1 MFLNGTSNGEAVL
14 FVISS
19 EVEKSYQMEFRDL
32 KQQYRVL
39 REEMDRAILDAV
51 ASGAYI
57 MGPQVKELEKQLAE
71 YVGVKHCLTCAN
83 GTDALTLALKAWGIG
98 PGDAVFV
105 PDFTFF
111 SSAEVVSLEGATPV
125 FVDVHEETFNMD
137 AEDLDR
143 AIKQVLAEGRLH
155 PRVIV
160 AVDLFGLPA
169 DYQAIRAIADKYGL
183 LILEDGAQGFGGS
196 IRRFPDKPGMTE
208 DVMAGPD
215 RPSHRACSFGD
226 ISTTSFFPAKP
237 VGCYGDGGAV
247 FTDNDEWAALIESY
261 RVHGKGQFKYDNV
274 RIGLNSRLDTVQAA
288 VLQVK
293 LKAFADYELDAVNK
307 AAELYTQYLCHSER
321 SEESLVATPL
331 IPAGYRSSWAQ
342 YTIRLKDRTQR
353 DGLQAHLKSLGIP
366 SMVYYPKPMHLQTAF
381 ADSFAALGMTEACHS
396 EEAESRRRNLCPVA
410 TSLCDRVLSLPM
422 HPYLT
427 EEQIASVCGAIRDYL
442 R

>member
-1 MFLNGTSNGEAVL
+1 MVVRFVNRASKGEAM
-14 FVISS
+14 
-19 EVEKSYQMEFRDL
+19 QFRDL
-32 KQQYRVL
+32 KKQYQVL
-39 REEMDRAILDAV
+39 KEDMDKAMLEAV

-111 SSAEVVSLEGATPV
+111 SSAEVVPLEGAEPV
-125 FVDVHEETFNMD
+125 FVDVCEETFNLD
-137 AEDLDR
+137 ATDLER
-143 AIKQVLAEGRLH
+143 AVQAVLAEGRLR
-155 PRVIV
+155 PRVAV

-169 DYQAIRAIADKYGL
+169 DYKAIRAVADKYGL
-183 LILEDGAQGFGGS
+183 LILEDGAQGFGGR
-196 IRRFPDKPGMTE
+196 INGK
-208 DVMAGPD
+208 
-215 RPSHRACSFGD
+215 RACSFGD
-226 ISTTSFFPAKP
+226 IATTSFFPAKP

-274 RIGLNSRLDTVQAA
+274 RIGMNSRLDTVQAA

-293 LKAFADYELDAVNK
+293 LKAFDEYELADINL
-307 AAELYTQYLCHSER
+307 AALQYTKRLKDI
-321 SEESLVATPL
+321 VATPV
-331 IPAGYRSSWAQ
+331 IPEGFLSSWAQ
-342 YTIRLKDRTQR
+342 YTIRLHDKVQR
-353 DGLQAHLKSLGIP
+353 DALQAALKAEGIP

-381 ADSFAALGMTEACHS
+381 AKTPDQVGGDVRTVIPGLTG
-396 EEAESRRRNLCPVA
+396 NLCPVA

-427 EEQIASVCGAIRDYL
+427 TEQIDMVCEVIRKNL
-442 R
+442 

>member
-1 MFLNGTSNGEAVL
+1 M
-14 FVISS
+14 
-19 EVEKSYQMEFRDL
+19 QFRDL
-32 KQQYRVL
+32 KQQYQVL
-39 REEMDRAILDAV
+39 REDMDRAILDAV

-57 MGPQVKELEKQLAE
+57 MGPQVRELEAQLAE

-83 GTDALTLALKAWGIG
+83 GTDALTLGLKAWGIG

-111 SSAEVVSLEGATPV
+111 SSAEVVSLEGATPI
-125 FVDVHEETFNMD
+125 FVDVCEETFNLD
-137 AEDLDR
+137 AADLDR
-143 AIKQVLAEGRLH
+143 AIQRVIADRQLR

-160 AVDLFGLPA
+160 VVDLFGLPA
-169 DYQAIRAIADKYGL
+169 DYKAIRAVADKYGL

-196 IRRFPDKPGMTE
+196 IQMADQVGHDDRVIPGTTS
-208 DVMAGPD
+208 VIPGLTGNLA
-215 RPSHRACSFGD
+215 RACSFGD
-226 ISTTSFFPAKP
+226 IATTSFFPAKP

-293 LKAFADYELDAVNK
+293 LKAFADYELDAINV
-307 AAELYTQYLCHSER
+307 AAERYTER
-321 SEESLVATPL
+321 LKDIVATPV
-331 IPAGYRSSWAQ
+331 IPAGFRSSWAQ
-342 YTIRLKDRTQR
+342 YTLRLR
-353 DGLQAHLKSLGIP
+353 DKALRDTLQAALKAEGIP

-381 ADSFAALGMTEACHS
+381 ADLSFRAEPQ
-396 EEAESRRRNLCPVA
+396 AESRNLCPTA

-427 EEQIASVCGAIRDYL
+427 EEQIDTVCTAVKNSL
-442 R
+442 